1 MKKKLF
7 AKISS
12 LMLAMIM
19 CVIACATT
27 PVYAAE

>member
-7 AKISS
+7 AKISI
-12 LMLAMIM
+12 LMMAMVM

-27 PVYAAE
+27 PVYAA